1 MGSSSVGTGTS
12 AVEVLNISA
21 NGIWLYVKGKE
32 YFLPYEDFPWFKGA
46 RVSEIQRVRLSHGRH
61 LHWADLDVDLALD
74 SLEHPE
80 HYPLKY
86 R

>member
-1 MGSSSVGTGTS
+1 MTRNS
-12 AVEVLNISA
+12 AVEAHNISA
-21 NGIWLYVKGKE
+21 NGSRLYVKGKE

-46 RVSEIQRVRLSHGRH
+46 RVSEIQRVRLLRGHH
-61 LHWADLDVDLALD
+61 LHWADLDVDLDLD